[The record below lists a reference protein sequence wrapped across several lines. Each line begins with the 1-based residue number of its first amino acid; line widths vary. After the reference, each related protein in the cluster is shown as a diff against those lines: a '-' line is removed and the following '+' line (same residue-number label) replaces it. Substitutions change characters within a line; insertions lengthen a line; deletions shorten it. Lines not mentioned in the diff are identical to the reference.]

1 MQHFPLQHSANLPNT
16 KSLGSPSDKAQGTV
30 FETFVSHGP
39 QTEAASSAIP
49 VVPRLAVDSAPADL
63 ELEQEVEQA
72 SLRTRADRALK
83 RGLDVAIAGTL
94 LLLLFPVF
102 VIAAIAIRLDSPG
115 PLFFRAPRVG
125 HRGRG
130 LGLLKFRKMHHGATG
145 LPLTTAEDQRFTRL
159 GSLLAKTKLDELPQ
173 LWQVIN
179 GELSLVG
186 PRPEDPAFVQHHDTE
201 YHSILSVRPGITG
214 LSQIAFAE
222 EGRILD
228 DENPLQHYLDR
239 LLPQK
244 VALDQMYAD
253 RRTVMMD
260 LRILFWTAAAILM
273 RRQVAVHRGSGQMNL
288 RRR

>member
-1 MQHFPLQHSANLPNT
+1 MPHFPLQHSANLPNT
-16 KSLGSPSDKAQGTV
+16 SSLGLPSDKAHATAFQPYV
-30 FETFVSHGP
+30 NHGS
-39 QTEAASSAIP
+39 QTEAAASSAIP
-49 VVPRLAVDSAPADL
+49 VAPRREVDSAPA
-63 ELEQEVEQA
+63 ELEQEAEQA
-72 SLRTRADRALK
+72 STRVRVDRALK
-83 RGLDVAIAGTL
+83 RGIDVAIAGTL

-102 VIAAIAIRLDSPG
+102 VIASIAIRLDSPG

-130 LGLLKFRKMHHGATG
+130 LGLLKFRKMHHGAAG
-145 LPLTTAEDQRFTRL
+145 LPLTTDQDNRFTRL
-159 GSLLAKTKLDELPQ
+159 GGLLAKTKLDELPQ
-173 LWQVIN
+173 LWQVIS

-186 PRPEDPAFVQHHDTE
+186 PRPEDPAFVQHHSTE
-201 YHSILSVRPGITG
+201 YRSILSVRPGITG

-244 VALDQMYAD
+244 VALDQMYAEK
-253 RRTVMMD
+253 RSVMMD